1 MPYHVH
7 VQPASLQDA
16 EEIRD
21 CVDKAFANSTFSK
34 LMFPSEKAHLTPP
47 GVFRAYM
54 IARQRKRMDDPNA
67 HYFKAVDP
75 DRSNAVV
82 GYANWYLPGHLP
94 KKVATTSEQQPAAE
108 SMLHDVADAPP
119 IGGANAD
126 ERPACINGEAID
138 EFTRK
143 MDEQREKIWSTSS
156 NYYYLGALGVDSAY
170 KGRGIARQL
179 MQFGI
184 ESADKNGLPIYLEA
198 TPDGMP
204 MYRARFGF
212 EAVGQFEIANGQYK
226 VVLMIR
232 PPRAKA

>member
-1 MPYHVH
+1 MPYH

-34 LMFPSEKAHLTPP
+34 LMFPSEKAHLTPL

-82 GYANWYLPGHLP
+82 GYANWYLPGNLP
-94 KKVATTSEQQPAAE
+94 KKVATTEQQPAAE
-108 SMLHDVADAPP
+108 PVLHNVADAPP

-126 ERPACINGEAID
+126 ERPACINGEALD
-138 EFTRK
+138 EFTQK
-143 MDEQREKIWSTSS
+143 MDEQREKIWSTNSS
-156 NYYYLGALGVDSAY
+156 YYYLGALGVDSAY

-184 ESADKNGLPIYLEA
+184 ESADKDGLPIYLEA
-198 TPDGMP
+198 TPDGLP
-204 MYRARFGF
+204 MYQARFGF
-212 EAVGQFEIANGQYK
+212 QPVSDFEISDGQYK

-232 PPRAKA
+232 PPRA